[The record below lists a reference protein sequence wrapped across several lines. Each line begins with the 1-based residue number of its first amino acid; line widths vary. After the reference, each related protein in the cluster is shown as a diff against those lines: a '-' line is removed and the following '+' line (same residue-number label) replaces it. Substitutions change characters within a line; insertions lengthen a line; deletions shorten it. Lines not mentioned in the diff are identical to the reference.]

1 MKKVI
6 MAVLSIL
13 TILIFILILY
23 TMHGRNYR
31 QTEIDNAL
39 TSSMENAMQILITE
53 DKPKTQSEWEQMF
66 IQSMVMQIES
76 DSELVVNIGR
86 DSNMDKGILT
96 AEAIL
101 RFRHPIGTEGTVST
115 GIRTIILEEYMEE

>member
-13 TILIFILILY
+13 IILIFILSLF
-23 TMHGRNYR
+23 TLHGRNYR

-39 TSSMENAMQILITE
+39 TSSMENAMQLLLTE
-53 DKPKTQSEWEQMF
+53 DKPTTQDEWEQMF
-66 IQSMVMQIES
+66 VQTVALQIES
-76 DSELVVNIGR
+76 ESELTVHIGENS
-86 DSNMDKGILT
+86 DMEKGILT

-101 RFRHPIGTEGTVST
+101 RFRHPIGTEGTVSS
-115 GIRTIILEEYMEE
+115 GIRTIILEEYIEE

>member
-23 TMHGRNYR
+23 TLHGRNYR

-39 TSSMENAMQILITE
+39 TSSMENAMQVLLTE
-53 DKPKTQSEWEQMF
+53 DKPKTQEEWEEMF
-66 IQSMVMQIES
+66 VQSMAMQIES
-76 DSELVVNIGR
+76 ESELTVNIGR

-101 RFRHPIGTEGTVST
+101 RFHHPIGTEGTVST
-115 GIRTIILEEYMEE
+115 GIRTIILEEYLEE